1 MPGADFN
8 QPGGHLRVRAL
19 ALEVWQFWANATG
32 SSTRRRRGA
41 AVLWRHATL
50 GPTHSRSLP
59 TTHAHTRSVA
69 CGVVMII
76 VSHDAARATG
86 NPHLNADGLQRRFAI
101 AAGRRRLEG
110 GSKGYSCSS
119 QLQWLCWAGVSRGE
133 DPDVTLSRSGNIA

>member
-1 MPGADFN
+1 M
-8 QPGGHLRVRAL
+8 
-19 ALEVWQFWANATG
+19 
-32 SSTRRRRGA
+32 
-41 AVLWRHATL
+41 
-50 GPTHSRSLP
+50 SLP

-76 VSHDAARATG
+76 VSHDVARATG

-133 DPDVTLSRSGNIA
+133 DPDVTLSRGPEILREDVANSEQNESRRLLPAQLPGYKQDLNGCAVNFILIQKRTCRIYRIL